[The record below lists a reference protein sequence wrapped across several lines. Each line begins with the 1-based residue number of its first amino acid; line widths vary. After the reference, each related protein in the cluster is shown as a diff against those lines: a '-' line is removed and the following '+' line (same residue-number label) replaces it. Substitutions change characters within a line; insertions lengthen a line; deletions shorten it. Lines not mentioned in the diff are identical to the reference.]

1 MTLHLVPRGLL
12 YVEAVAEHGSIQAA
26 SRVTGISA
34 SAIDRQIKLIED
46 RLGALLF
53 DRQPRGMV
61 LSPAGEM
68 FVMLAQRWHA
78 DEARILS
85 DVKRMQGVDFGH
97 IRLATMDSLVNGVVP
112 QFLGAVARQYPRVR
126 VDVEIDTPDGVA
138 RSLEEGTCE
147 LALCF
152 NMQPTRAM
160 HVLWRAE
167 LPLYCVAAPQHPLA
181 GHDSVTL
188 KDVRAHAIAV
198 QSRALSIRRML
209 EARHSWMFETGPPPV
224 VTNSLQLMKQLV
236 LTGDRVALTSEMD
249 VAPELLDGR
258 MVAVSVTGAHIA
270 TQTISL
276 AVNAG
281 RTLPRIATVIA
292 GCLAHHAADTLDRL
306 RTARGPQRVTEPGR

>member
-78 DEARILS
+78 DEARLLS

-112 QFLGAVARQYPRVR
+112 QFLGVVARQYPRVR

-138 RSLEEGTCE
+138 RSLEDGTCD

-236 LTGDRVALTSEMD
+236 LAGDRVALTSEMD

-258 MVAVSVTGAHIA
+258 MIAISVTGAHIA

-292 GCLAHHAADTLDRL
+292 ECLARHAGETLDRL
-306 RTARGPQRVTEPGR
+306 RSARGPQQAKGAGE